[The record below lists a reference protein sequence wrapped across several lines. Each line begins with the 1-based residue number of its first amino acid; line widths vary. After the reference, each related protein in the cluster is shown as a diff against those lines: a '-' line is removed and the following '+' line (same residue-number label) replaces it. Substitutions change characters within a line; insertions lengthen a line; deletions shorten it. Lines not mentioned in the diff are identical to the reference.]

1 MKLLKKYCMIF
12 TPDKFSQMNTMA
24 ESDSFPWIEIST
36 DDSDSSGK
44 IIQSNYFMIMYLWE
58 LWLAL

>member
-1 MKLLKKYCMIF
+1 MKLLKKYCIIF

-24 ESDSFPWIEIST
+24 ESDSFPGIEIST

-44 IIQSNYFMIMYLWE
+44 IIQSNYFMIMCL
-58 LWLAL
+58 